1 MKYLLDTNICIF
13 LMKNLP
19 EVVEKRQKNRQLG
32 IAVSSITIAELLF
45 GVYKSDRIEK
55 NEIAL
60 SQFLTEVEEIVFDSN
75 AADSYGRI
83 KAHLQRQG
91 TPIGNMDTLIAA
103 QALTSGLILVTNN
116 TREFE
121 RVPKLVIEDW
131 KQNS

>member
-1 MKYLLDTNICIF
+1 VKYLLDTNICIF